1 MSRALDLREIPELP
15 EEIIQ
20 AALDGD
26 LVLFVGAGMSMLL
39 GLPSWGG
46 MAWQQLKYLRKKGAL
61 NYSELE
67 QLGALKDPKKQ
78 LSIAIQ
84 IADEN
89 ELALDLTACFRGK
102 PEGNSIYKSIN
113 DIGCVCVT
121 TNYDKLLAPRYTDAE
136 DGSETPATVNRIYTK
151 DKFHVNHLDTPGT
164 VVHLHGSIDDQKTM
178 VCTTREYLAH
188 YDDRFVQVFLGDLFE
203 RKTVLFIGY
212 GLEEAEIL
220 EHVLRRGDV
229 SDRDRKERKRF
240 VLQGFYLSQKPLYEN
255 LHSYYRKSFGVHM
268 VGFVRDHADYAQQK
282 AIFRDWGPKIVV
294 KRPPL
299 AADIA
304 KMNEVLG
311 GG

>member
-1 MSRALDLREIPELP
+1 MSRAPDLREIPELP
-15 EEIIQ
+15 EEITQ

-26 LVLFVGAGMSMLL
+26 LVLFVGAGTSMLL

-46 MAWQQLKYLRKKGAL
+46 MAWQQLEHLREKGAL

-67 QLGALKDPKKQ
+67 QLGSLDPKKQ

-84 IADEN
+84 IAGEN
-89 ELALDLTACFRGK
+89 KLVLDLTACFRGK
-102 PEGNSIYKSIN
+102 SEGNSIYKSIN

-121 TNYDKLLAPRYTDAE
+121 TNYDKLLAPRYADVE

-151 DKFHVNHLDTPGT
+151 NDFLVTHLDTPGT
-164 VVHLHGSIDDQKTM
+164 VVHLHGSIDDQETM
-178 VCTTREYLAH
+178 VCTTRDYLAH
-188 YDDRFVQVFLGDLFE
+188 YDDRFVQDFLGDLFE

-212 GLEEAEIL
+212 ELEEAEIL
-220 EHVLRRGDV
+220 EHVLRRGGV
-229 SDRDRKERKRF
+229 SDNAERKRF

-255 LHSYYRKSFGVHM
+255 LHSYYRKAFGVHM
-268 VGFVRDHADYAQQK
+268 VGFVRDHEDYGQQES
-282 AIFRDWGPKIVV
+282 IFRDWGPKIVV
-294 KRPPL
+294 RRPPL
-299 AADIA
+299 ATDME